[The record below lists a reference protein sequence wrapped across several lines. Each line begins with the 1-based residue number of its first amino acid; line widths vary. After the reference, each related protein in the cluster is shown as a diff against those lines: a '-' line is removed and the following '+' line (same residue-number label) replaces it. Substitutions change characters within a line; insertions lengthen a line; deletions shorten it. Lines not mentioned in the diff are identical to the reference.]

1 MMGRGFGMAMAVA
14 MATLLAVGS
23 AQALPTVNIDQ
34 GTGGGQA
41 GGTLSYDGLGG
52 PLVGTNIG
60 FGVLNAVDTV
70 ANQGVP
76 LFCVPN
82 CTLNFE
88 TGANVTENVT
98 ISGTLSQWTW
108 GGGGTFEVE
117 GTLNTA
123 ADGSGTAVA
132 TGTILTGE
140 FTGALGLVG
149 PAGRLAVTGVG
160 EDEKIGGLLDFY
172 GISEF
177 LPFRFASTEI
187 VATGLVVGA
196 NGSLDGSVTNADIT
210 NTQIPEPGTLLL
222 LGSGLAGA
230 SLLRRRMKK

>member
-108 GGGGTFEVE
+108 GAGGFFTVE
-117 GTLNTA
+117 GQLQDA
-123 ADGSGTAVA
+123 GGAVVADGTLLNGS
-132 TGTILTGE
+132 